1 MNVLARIASVTNYE
15 LETQLKLDEIDL
27 DLLNHS
33 KMPKKGEPKTI
44 LQCTELAVFRNCYF
58 LKKKHTHKV
67 AIIFILAFFSF

>member
-58 LKKKHTHKV
+58 KKKKPHKV